1 MKNEEYITTIISDS
15 KNIRWYFQHLMYES
29 MLKQVDKVILSTIH
43 KYKFKTEQLI
53 ISLKM
58 WGWKIDEDI
67 EPNPSEEKKEGREWK
82 TLTLYK
88 YHLVLDPIM
97 KTIQEDILKDKK
109 SKDILLYL
117 LDTIDLDRK
126 KTENLIEEIS
136 KNNEVMKVLSSLI
149 DYIKKNG

>member
-1 MKNEEYITTIISDS
+1 MNNKEYIETIISKS
-15 KNIRWYFQHLMYES
+15 RNIRWYFQYIMYES
-29 MLKQVDKVILSTIH
+29 MLKQIDKVILSTIH

-58 WGWKIDEDI
+58 WGWKLDEDM
-67 EPNPSEEKKEGREWK
+67 EPNPSEEKKAGKEWK

-109 SKDILLYL
+109 AKDVLIYL

-126 KTENLIEEIS
+126 KTENLMEEIS
-136 KNNEVMKVLSSLI
+136 KNKEVMKVLSSLI